1 MTPAAII
8 AAQAVAAVVLAVCS
22 AVAWMITP

>member
-8 AAQAVAAVVLAVCS
+8 TAQAVAAVVLAVFS
-22 AVAWMITP
+22 AVAWMVTK